1 MPEQLPF
8 THLLNQWF
16 AGPANALLNAIHH
29 PAKYPEAPISNWMS
43 MELLVTA
50 LLIVLFLIIRSR
62 LSVESPGGVQHLAE
76 MFHEFIGGQ
85 NHEIIGHDSDQF
97 TPYLSTLF
105 LFILFMNLIGLI
117 PTFAS
122 PTANPAVPLGLALPT
137 WFYYHYQGVRKQGLP
152 YFKHFLGPVWWL
164 SPLMLPIEIV
174 SHAARAMSLTIRLY
188 ANIFAG
194 DMVTLVFISL
204 VPVFIPVIF
213 LGLHVFVS
221 LLQAYIFVLLATVY
235 LAGAVAEEH

>member
-8 THLLNQWF
+8 THVLNELF
-16 AGPANALLNAIHH
+16 AGPANALLKGINH
-29 PAKYPEAPISNWMS
+29 PAKYPEAPISNWLS
-43 MELLVTA
+43 MEILVA
-50 LLIVLFLIIRSR
+50 MILILIFIIVRSR
-62 LSVESPGGVQHLAE
+62 LSAENPGGVQHLAE
-76 MFHEFIGGQ
+76 MFHDFIGGQ
-85 NHEIIGHDSDQF
+85 NHEIIGHDSDKF

-137 WFYYHYQGVRKQGLP
+137 WFYYHIQGVRKHGPP

-164 SPLMLPIEIV
+164 APLMLPIEIV

-204 VPVFIPVIF
+204 IPVFVPVIF
-213 LGLHVFVS
+213 LGLHIFVS